1 MSGGG
6 GDQAGGGDQGP
17 GPGFD
22 ADEELFEVDMIVVP
36 EPDNANDQP
45 AAIKNGDIL
54 GNQIVLVPI
63 LIDKS
68 TGCCESFQCWVAC
81 YFNHQYE
88 CLPSSGCLFKFG

>member
-6 GDQAGGGDQGP
+6 GDQAGVGDQGP

-22 ADEELFEVDMIVVP
+22 EDEELFLVDMIVV
-36 EPDNANDQP
+36 PDNANDQP
-45 AAIKNGDIL
+45 DTIKNGDIL
-54 GNQIVLVPI
+54 GNQIVIFPI

-81 YFNHQYE
+81 YFKKIGI
-88 CLPSSGCLFKFG
+88 CICMS